1 MINRLFPFLFPLYYY
16 CRAVNISLIV
26 LLSLSIAV
34 AEKLPSAVD
43 QAIQKSPLNRQSISL
58 WIAPVDGG
66 SPIVDYHSNTPRTP
80 ASVAKLI
87 TTGIGLYLL
96 GENYRWRTD
105 FYTNAKISRKTL
117 TGNLYIKGHGNPY
130 LVEEDL
136 MDMVI
141 ELRNRGINH
150 IQGDVVLDNSY
161 FINTLENPDFFDGHG
176 FEPYNALPN
185 ALSINFRTIEL
196 VFDNQQGKIKISS
209 VPQLTYTKIQNNMT
223 FNKAKRCRG
232 KGFRPRIEVDNSQDL
247 IIVSG
252 SLSRQCKHQGMKK
265 VLTDAGD
272 LFYGHFKQAWLLSG
286 GTISGKWHYGR
297 LPQTA
302 KRLYSDQS
310 KPLYEQIAAMNKHS
324 NNIMTRQLFLTIGAE
339 LTQPPATLAKARAIV
354 QNKLQALGIKT
365 QGLFIDNGSGLSRKS
380 KITAKQLGHFLLTM
394 QDPRVKSFFE
404 QSLAIV
410 GVDGTLRRRLRN
422 TAVAGNAIGKTGTLK
437 NAKSVAG
444 YLTAQSGKKYVYVM
458 LFNGPKARAG
468 RPLMDDIM
476 QWLYTK

>member
-1 MINRLFPFLFPLYYY
+1 MKNRLSSLHYH
-16 CRAVNISLIV
+16 CRAIGISLIA
-26 LLSLSIAV
+26 LLNLSIAT
-34 AEKLPSAVD
+34 AGQLPPAVD
-43 QAIQKSPLNRQSISL
+43 QAIQESPLNRQSISL

-66 SPIVDYHSNTPRTP
+66 SPLVDYHSNTLRTP

-87 TTGIGLYLL
+87 TSGVSLYLL
-96 GENYRWRTD
+96 GENYRWKTD
-105 FYTNAKISRKTL
+105 FYTDARITNNVL

-130 LVEEDL
+130 LVEEAL

-141 ELRNRGINH
+141 ELRNMGINH
-150 IQGDVVLDNSY
+150 IQGDVILDNSY

-176 FEPYNALPN
+176 LEPYNALPN

-196 VFDNQQGKIKISS
+196 IFDNQQGKIRITSN
-209 VPQLTYTKIQNNMT
+209 PQLTYTDIQNNMT

-232 KGFRPRIEVDNSQDL
+232 KGFRPIIEVDNSRDL

-252 SLSRQCKHQGMKK
+252 AMSRQCKHQSMKK

-297 LPQTA
+297 LPPTA
-302 KRLYSDQS
+302 KRLYSGQS

-324 NNIMTRQLFLTIGAE
+324 NNLMTRQLFLTIGAE
-339 LTQPPATLAKARAIV
+339 LTQPPATLPKARAIV
-354 QNKLQALGIKT
+354 LNKLQALGIKT
-365 QGLFIDNGSGLSRKS
+365 HGLFIDNGSGLSRKS
-380 KITAKQLGHFLLTM
+380 KITAKQLGQFLLSM
-394 QDPRVKSFFE
+394 QDPRVKLFFE

-422 TAVAGNAIGKTGTLK
+422 TPVAGNAIGKTGTLK

-444 YLTAQSGKKYVYVM
+444 YLTAQSGKKYAYVM

-468 RPLMDDIM
+468 RPLMDNIM
-476 QWLYTK
+476 QWLYQQ